1 MCLCLQLH
9 ATLRRKQEEIS
20 TLKETNAQLRS
31 LAKQTEHY
39 AILLDVKYHF
49 FLYKYEYKSEFLMI
63 VTNTILKSTYLLFL
77 LHKPGFIVK
86 I

>member
-49 FLYKYEYKSEFLMI
+49 LYKYEYKSEFLMI
-63 VTNTILKSTYLLFL
+63 VTITILKSTYLLFL
-77 LHKPGFIVK
+77 LHKPGFIVN